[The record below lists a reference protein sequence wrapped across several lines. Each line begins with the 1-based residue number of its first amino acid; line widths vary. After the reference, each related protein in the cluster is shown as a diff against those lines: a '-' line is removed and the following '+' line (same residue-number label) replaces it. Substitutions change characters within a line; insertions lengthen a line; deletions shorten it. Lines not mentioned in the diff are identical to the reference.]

1 MRTTGKAL
9 VSLVVLALGL
19 SGASTVAADETAP
32 ERGPILDP
40 AITTRVVGLG
50 TGERINILENDGQT
64 ITFKRNQPFYIQHG
78 WGCYPDDP
86 TFGICMGPGTNVF
99 FYIVKKGESFR
110 RLQSTY
116 FEVPAEDLCPGC
128 IWRQWVVE
136 FPDGMPRN
144 PQTFGTTWMLNR
156 WVELTAAVTVRFV
169 P

>member
-1 MRTTGKAL
+1 MRTTSKVL

-19 SGASTVAADETAP
+19 SGASTVAANETA
-32 ERGPILDP
+32 RATGPILDP

-50 TGERINILENDGQT
+50 TGERINILENDGQV

-78 WGCYPDDP
+78 WGCYPDEP
-86 TFGICMGPGTNVF
+86 TFDICMGPGTSVQ
-99 FYIVKKGESFR
+99 FYIVKRGETLR
-110 RLQSTY
+110 ALRATY
-116 FEVPAEDLCPGC
+116 FEVPAEDLCPEC

-144 PQTFGTTWMLNR
+144 PQTLGAIWMLNR
-156 WVELTAAVTVRFV
+156 RVELTNWVTVRFV